1 MILYTL
7 DIDISGKVAK
17 TAFTYLIISILCA
30 FFGAVYEVFSHEV
43 YSFYMI
49 YAFAFP
55 LLGGAFPF
63 LMMHVW
69 HWSKYPCIVSRNL
82 YHSGIAALTVG
93 SIVRG
98 ILEIYGTTNHL
109 SQLYWYAGMVFILT
123 GGVIFWIQNKI
134 IMRK

>member
-1 MILYTL
+1 MILYTS
-7 DIDISGKVAK
+7 DIDISEKVAK
-17 TAFTYLIISILCA
+17 TAFTYLIISIFCV

-55 LLGGAFPF
+55 LLGGTFPF
-63 LMMHVW
+63 LMMHVR
-69 HWSKYPCIVSRNL
+69 HCSKYPCTVSRNL

-109 SQLYWYAGMVFILT
+109 SQLYWYVGMVFILT
-123 GGVIFWIQNKI
+123 GGVIFWMQNKI
-134 IMRK
+134 IVRK